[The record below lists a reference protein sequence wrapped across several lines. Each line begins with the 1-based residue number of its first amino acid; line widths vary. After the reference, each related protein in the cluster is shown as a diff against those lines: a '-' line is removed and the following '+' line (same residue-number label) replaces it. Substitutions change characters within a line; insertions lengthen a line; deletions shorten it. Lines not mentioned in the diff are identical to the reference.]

1 MELYMIRHFA
11 TRGNLEKRYIGATNE
26 HILPDEWEKKKE
38 KYPNVEAVVV
48 SPLIRCVETA
58 KILYAGIPIYLSG
71 KMQERDFGLFE
82 NRNEEELQEFPW
94 YQKWQ
99 DSFGRLPFPAGEPRE
114 SFQKRCLRGF
124 KESVDLLVER
134 EVESAAFIVH
144 SGTIT
149 SILEGFHIENEIASI
164 ENGDGIVLE
173 IDPVMWKN
181 GERRIKLKETSIFR
195 KEEVG
200 YMVV

>member
-1 MELYMIRHFA
+1 MKVYMIRHFM
-11 TRGNLEKRYIGATNE
+11 TRGNQEKRYIGATNE
-26 HILPDEWEKKKE
+26 HVLPEEWEKQKE
-38 KYPNVEAVVV
+38 RYPKVEAVVV

-58 KILYAGIPIYLSG
+58 KILYAGVPVYLSG

-82 NRNEEELQEFPW
+82 NRNAEELQKFPW

-99 DSFGRLPFPAGEPRE
+99 DSFGRLPFPAGEPKE

-134 EVESAAFIVH
+134 DVMSAAFIVH

-149 SILEGFHIENEIASI
+149 SILEGFHIENELSAI

-173 IDPVMWKN
+173 IDSERWKN
-181 GERRIKLKETSIFR
+181 GKREVTLKETSMFMR
-195 KEEVG
+195 ETAVSL
-200 YMVV
+200 